1 MKNKKKIKILEKRI
15 EVIEAWLIN
24 LSTFL
29 SQEQEINDGDLE
41 DKNGLEVSSND
52 NSEEE

>member
-29 SQEQEINDGDLE
+29 SQEQEMNDDLE